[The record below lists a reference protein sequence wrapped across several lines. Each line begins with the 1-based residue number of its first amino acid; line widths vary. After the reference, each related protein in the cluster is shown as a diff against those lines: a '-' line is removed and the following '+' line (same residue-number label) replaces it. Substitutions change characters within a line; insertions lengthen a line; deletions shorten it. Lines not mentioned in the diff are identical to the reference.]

1 MKKNCEN
8 INDIDALNYLDY
20 LKFERKLSSNTI
32 SSYQE
37 DLKKIISN
45 FKKNLI
51 ELTTNDIEKYINDTK
66 LTART
71 KAHYLSVLNSFFK
84 YMIFMNK
91 INNNPCE
98 LIRNPK
104 IEKKLPKYL
113 TKDEI
118 EKLLEIKLIKPIDY
132 RNKAMLELL
141 YATGTRIS
149 ELLNLELNH
158 IDFDECIIRV
168 TGKGKKDRIIPIGNT
183 AINYLK
189 LYINDYRKFILK
201 TKTNNYVFLNKN
213 GEKMSRQ
220 GFFKILKELAH
231 NAGIT
236 KELSPHTLRHS
247 FATHLLNNGADL
259 RIIQELLGHENLST
273 TEIYSHLGNKKI
285 EEDYKYHPRAHKEK
299 GIN

>member
-45 FKKNLI
+45 FNKNLI